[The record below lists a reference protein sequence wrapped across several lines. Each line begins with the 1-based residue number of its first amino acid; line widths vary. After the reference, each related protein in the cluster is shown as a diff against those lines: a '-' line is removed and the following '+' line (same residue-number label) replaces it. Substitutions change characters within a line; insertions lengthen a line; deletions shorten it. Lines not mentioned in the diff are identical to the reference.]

1 MNGKMRRVVV
11 SCAVVAVVGVL
22 SIPRLLF
29 GADETR
35 AKELI
40 QQACVQCH
48 RLEGER
54 NHASTC
60 GRRTSSG
67 PAANIR
73 GPG

>member
-48 RLEGER
+48 RLEGGGITL
-54 NHASTC
+54 TC
-60 GRRTSSG
+60 RRRTSSG